1 MPIKALATVICIIS
15 VVLTLAS
22 AALTI
27 VMGDQNYYNRPVSVV
42 KDEMMKNMGSNYAA
56 QILSEV
62 DGLNDPEAEMY
73 GDSKSF
79 SYEVL
84 QVPADYDIKNP
95 EKGAEVI
102 YKSPGFTADGYYLF
116 EGRYTAGYSFDT
128 TSAVAKFMGP
138 AHWYMHNTSEVEEEY
153 SDDLAGCYLLKEQIG
168 GSSDFSLYYD
178 EENGIPVI
186 YDVYQ
191 NTRYNFISRLGD
203 GSMDFTAEDGST
215 ITFSAE
221 DDAELD
227 AYVDAYLTGEDFG
240 AQPGADTNATSDVTV
255 YNVTVDGEN
264 TDTDAGEISIE
275 YLPDETVTET
285 SSGTKTTTTVEEST
299 DYIDEV
305 YPVVLYKFEDSIYTD
320 KGETILDMRLY
331 EANRFAD
338 RLLAVTAVALPM
350 CVIFGILFVA
360 AAVYLAIACGRRPD
374 GSKGNLRAI
383 DRFPYELYLGIVV
396 LIDSLLS
403 YLLVEGFSFAMSRYT
418 AGMFIFVYSVIAAF
432 MAFLVVALVMTT
444 IARFKAKRFLDS
456 CLIVIIGKAIWGA
469 VTAPM
474 KELSGKT
481 SVVVKVLIAE
491 AIITILQIIVLSGN
505 GMYGFAVFC
514 FIVYKALE
522 IFFVTLTSVHFSKIK
537 DGAERLSEGILD
549 KPVDTTGMKFFMKD
563 FGDDINRISDGVS
576 LVVNNQMK
584 SERMKTELIT
594 NVSHDIKTPLTS
606 IINYVDL
613 LEKEDIES
621 EKAKEYMDV
630 ISRQSIRLK
639 KLIEDLI
646 EASKAQSGALEVNMD
661 KIDPGVLLTQ
671 AVGEYADKLE
681 AANVELV
688 LNKPEAEMHIMA
700 DGRHLFRVFAN
711 LLGNISKYA
720 QSGTRAYVDL
730 NVRDGKAIMEFK
742 NISHEQLNISGDEL
756 MERFVRGDES
766 RTTEGNGLGLSIA
779 RSLTELMKGTMDLSV
794 DGDLFKVTLTFAT
807 E

>member
-1 MPIKALATVICIIS
+1 
-15 VVLTLAS
+15 
-22 AALTI
+22 
-27 VMGDQNYYNRPVSVV
+27 
-42 KDEMMKNMGSNYAA
+42 
-56 QILSEV
+56 
-62 DGLNDPEAEMY
+62 
-73 GDSKSF
+73 
-79 SYEVL
+79 
-84 QVPADYDIKNP
+84 
-95 EKGAEVI
+95 
-102 YKSPGFTADGYYLF
+102 
-116 EGRYTAGYSFDT
+116 
-128 TSAVAKFMGP
+128 
-138 AHWYMHNTSEVEEEY
+138 
-153 SDDLAGCYLLKEQIG
+153 
-168 GSSDFSLYYD
+168 
-178 EENGIPVI
+178 
-186 YDVYQ
+186 
-191 NTRYNFISRLGD
+191 
-203 GSMDFTAEDGST
+203 
-215 ITFSAE
+215 
-221 DDAELD
+221 
-227 AYVDAYLTGEDFG
+227 
-240 AQPGADTNATSDVTV
+240 
-255 YNVTVDGEN
+255 
-264 TDTDAGEISIE
+264 
-275 YLPDETVTET
+275 
-285 SSGTKTTTTVEEST
+285 
-299 DYIDEV
+299 
-305 YPVVLYKFEDSIYTD
+305 
-320 KGETILDMRLY
+320 
-331 EANRFAD
+331 
-338 RLLAVTAVALPM
+338 
-350 CVIFGILFVA
+350 
-360 AAVYLAIACGRRPD
+360 
-374 GSKGNLRAI
+374 
-383 DRFPYELYLGIVV
+383 
-396 LIDSLLS
+396 
-403 YLLVEGFSFAMSRYT
+403 
-418 AGMFIFVYSVIAAF
+418 
-432 MAFLVVALVMTT
+432 
-444 IARFKAKRFLDS
+444 
-456 CLIVIIGKAIWGA
+456 
-469 VTAPM
+469 
-474 KELSGKT
+474 
-481 SVVVKVLIAE
+481 
-491 AIITILQIIVLSGN
+491 
-505 GMYGFAVFC
+505 MYGFAVFC

-613 LEKEDIES
+613 LEKEDIEG

>member
-191 NTRYNFISRLGD
+191 KTRYNFVSRLGD

-227 AYVDAYLTGEDFG
+227 AYVNAYLTGEDFS

-264 TDTDAGEISIE
+264 TDTDAGEI
-275 YLPDETVTET
+275 T
-285 SSGTKTTTTVEEST
+285 
-299 DYIDEV
+299 

-756 MERFVRGDES
+756 MERFVRGDKS

-779 RSLTELMKGTMDLSV
+779 RSLTELMHGKMDLSV

>member
-186 YDVYQ
+186 YDFYQ
-191 NTRYNFISRLGD
+191 KTRYNFVSRLGD

-227 AYVDAYLTGEDFG
+227 AYVNAYLTGEDFG
-240 AQPGADTNATSDVTV
+240 AQPGTDTNATSDVTV

-264 TDTDAGEISIE
+264 TDTDAGEI
-275 YLPDETVTET
+275 T
-285 SSGTKTTTTVEEST
+285 
-299 DYIDEV
+299 

-432 MAFLVVALVMTT
+432 MTFLVVALVMTT

-481 SVVVKVLIAE
+481 SVVIKVLIAE

-505 GMYGFAVFC
+505 GMYGFFVFC
-514 FIVYKALE
+514 FIVYKVLE

-563 FGDDINRISDGVS
+563 FGDDINRISNGVS

-688 LNKPEAEMHIMA
+688 LNKPEAEMYIMA
-700 DGRHLFRVFAN
+700 DRRHLVLVLAI

-730 NVRDGKAIMEFK
+730 KVRDGKAIMEFK